1 MNAMIAISRFRPRR
15 SEGEREP
22 LMDVAFL
29 GRSGEKCF
37 IRRRGGEEVEVQG
50 GGCGG
55 GCDLGGG
62 ALGDEHAGEEEGE
75 AQVGVLSRTVAAA
88 AVGGGV

>member
-1 MNAMIAISRFRPRR
+1 
-15 SEGEREP
+15 
-22 LMDVAFL
+22 
-29 GRSGEKCF
+29 
-37 IRRRGGEEVEVQG
+37 VQG

-75 AQVGVLSRTVAAA
+75 AQVGVLSRAVAVA
-88 AVGGGV
+88 AVGGGVGDGRFVWRCQLYKSSI

>member
-15 SEGEREP
+15 SEGERQP

-37 IRRRGGEEVEVQG
+37 IRRRGARRLRCRV
-50 GGCGG
+50 
-55 GCDLGGG
+55 
-62 ALGDEHAGEEEGE
+62 A
-75 AQVGVLSRTVAAA
+75 VAAA
-88 AVGGGV
+88 DVIWEGERSGTSMPGRRKARRRWEFFPEL